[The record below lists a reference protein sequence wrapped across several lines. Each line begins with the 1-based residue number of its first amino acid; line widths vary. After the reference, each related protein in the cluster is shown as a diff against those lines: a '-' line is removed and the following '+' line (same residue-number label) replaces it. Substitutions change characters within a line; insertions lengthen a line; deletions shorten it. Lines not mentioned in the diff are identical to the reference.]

1 MRRVSRVGGHGLELG
16 PTAARP
22 AARGSAVLDIVAP
35 QTPPARADGAGGR
48 RRRAVNYLPWRPR
61 RTCPLRG
68 SRGAE
73 HVDLRQVALPGR
85 QANEEPVE
93 LARPEAGSCS
103 EAGGD
108 TRPPR
113 VLGRG
118 ARVEDVDVA
127 FAADDVHPVAA
138 GVVEQV
144 VRVADARDGRDLL
157 VRQRVE
163 GQEARRLSHTDEQ
176 TMPTLV

>member
-1 MRRVSRVGGHGLELG
+1 MVSQWWPSPSRV
-16 PTAARP
+16 A
-22 AARGSAVLDIVAP
+22 GSLV
-35 QTPPARADGAGGR
+35 TCGACGATSR
-48 RRRAVNYLPWRPR
+48 SRESA
-61 RTCPLRG
+61 LRG
-68 SRGAE
+68 SRRAE
-73 HVDLRQVALPGR
+73 HVDLRRVALPGR

-113 VLGRG
+113 VLGPG

-127 FAADDVHPVAA
+127 FAADDVHPIAA

-157 VRQRVE
+157 VRHRVE
-163 GQEARRLSHTDEQ
+163 NQEERRLYHTEQ
-176 TMPTLV
+176 QQMPTISERTRIIVLDTHEGEDRDERTRS